1 MNFQIE
7 FYVSE
12 AGDSP
17 VEDFVRNLPPKMRAK
32 VAAMIELLGEY
43 GNALRKPY
51 SSHLDDGIFELRC
64 KFGSD
69 ITRALYFF
77 YVGKRI
83 ILTNG
88 FVKKTQK
95 TPPEEIDLAKKR
107 RKDFIKREGSK

>member
-12 AGDSP
+12 VGDSP

-77 YVGKRI
+77 YVGK
-83 ILTNG
+83 
-88 FVKKTQK
+88 
-95 TPPEEIDLAKKR
+95 
-107 RKDFIKREGSK
+107 